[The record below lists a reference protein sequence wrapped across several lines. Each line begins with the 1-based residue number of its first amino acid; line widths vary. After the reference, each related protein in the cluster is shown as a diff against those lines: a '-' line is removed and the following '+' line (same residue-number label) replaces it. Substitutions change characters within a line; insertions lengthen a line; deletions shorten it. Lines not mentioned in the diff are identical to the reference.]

1 MKILVIARYIRSR
14 TDYSKS
20 QINGLKKVL
29 GDIYYSASI
38 IGSKFFIP
46 LDFSSR
52 KKENSDSLKFISQ
65 KRYHLIFYNSFSV
78 LLKCARLILSNIK
91 HLREIK
97 GLVVRELKYGYIVRK
112 IELIQPDIVHVHD
125 LLSDLQSSLI
135 SYCLCNNIVCIL
147 TLHIYY
153 GKKTEL
159 RDGLKPQ
166 EICNKTFLLPN
177 IDKLHISCVSSNQ
190 VRRLLADYPNIAR
203 KQVSTIL
210 NGTDFSIVENSLD
223 IDDVNLIGNARKVI
237 LCIGKFIE
245 LKNQFQILRA
255 IELMKKTERDKFIVL
270 FIGEADI
277 KIKNEFDEY
286 CLMNDIQ
293 DSAQFIGPVSISEIH
308 RYYAQSDFVISA
320 SINEAFGLTF
330 IEGFVYG
337 LPVITFSDLDAID
350 DLYDEKVMVLAKDR
364 TDDSLKNAIL
374 SALNK
379 QWDKEYIKKYARKFS
394 VENMVNGYN
403 NLYFKVLKGKY

>member
-1 MKILVIARYIRSR
+1 MKILIIAESIRAKARDSNR
-14 TDYSKS
+14 QVT
-20 QINGLKKVL
+20 GVKKIL
-29 GDIYYSASI
+29 GDIYYSEKLNGKKYFWPSSITNEQFQGGKALEFLPNNKISLLLSNDISI
-38 IGSKFFIP
+38 ILECMK
-46 LDFSSR
+46 
-52 KKENSDSLKFISQ
+52 
-65 KRYHLIFYNSFSV
+65 
-78 LLKCARLILSNIK
+78 LILVSFRNIK
-91 HLREIK
+91 AARTKVIKRLQYGYIARKIREIK
-97 GLVVRELKYGYIVRK
+97 
-112 IELIQPDIVHVHD
+112 PDIVHLHD
-125 LLSDLQSSLI
+125 LAEIHSEIVENLICGQI
-135 SYCLCNNIVCIL
+135 SYII
-147 TLHIYY
+147 TLHIYIGKASKMHGY
-153 GKKTEL
+153 GEL
-159 RDGLKPQ
+159 Q
-166 EICNKTFLLPN
+166 EREKNTFTLPN
-177 IDKLHISCVSSNQ
+177 INDLHITCVSSNL
-190 VRRLLADYPNIAR
+190 RNRLLTDYSNINA
-203 KQVSTIL
+203 KNVSTIL
-210 NGTDFSIVENSLD
+210 NGTDFSFEESRLNIRLLNK
-223 IDDVNLIGNARKVI
+223 IDKKKKII
-237 LCIGKFIE
+237 LCIGGLSE
-245 LKNQFQILRA
+245 RKNQVQILKA
-255 IELMKKTERDKFIVL
+255 IKQMKVKDKEGFIVL

-293 DSAQFIGPVSISEIH
+293 YSAQFIGPVSISEIH

-337 LPVITFSDLDAID
+337 LPAITFSDLDAID